1 VPSESHLSTAKI
13 EEIVKTFYWMLP
25 NFALALGVAA
35 LFFVAAWGLRAVV
48 RRLFRRRGREN
59 LGELL
64 AEFARWGVLFL
75 GLLVVAAIVF
85 PSIKPADLLSTLG
98 VGSIAIGFAFKD
110 ILQNWMA
117 GLLILWR
124 QPFRRGDQIVV
135 GKFEGTVEHVEARA
149 TLIKTYDGRRV
160 VIPNNDVYATSV
172 IVNTAFP
179 KRRSQLDVGIG
190 YADDVERA
198 RSVILSAL
206 EGLEGV
212 EQDPRPEVLAW
223 ELAKS
228 TVNLR
233 VRWWTKSLRT
243 DVVHA
248 SARVVGAVRDALTQA
263 DIDMPYPTRT
273 LLIHD
278 QTEPADHDRRS
289 HREGW
294 PPDPSRSGQ
303 DTRRAQPSAAE

>member
-1 VPSESHLSTAKI
+1 MQDESHLSLAKI
-13 EEIVKTFYWMLP
+13 QELVKSFYWLLP
-25 NFALALGVAA
+25 NFALALAVAA
-35 LFFVAAWGLRAVV
+35 LFAGAAWAVKKIV
-48 RRLFRRRGREN
+48 RKVFTRRGREN

-75 GLLVVAAIVF
+75 GLLVVSAIVF
-85 PSIKPADLLSTLG
+85 PSVKPADLLSTLG

-135 GKFEGTVEHVEARA
+135 GKYEGTVEHIEARA

-172 IVNTAFP
+172 VVNTAFP
-179 KRRSQLDVGIG
+179 KRRSQLDIGIG
-190 YADDVERA
+190 YSDDIQKAREVILGALKNVPDVEA
-198 RSVILSAL
+198 
-206 EGLEGV
+206 
-212 EQDPRPEVLAW
+212 DPAPEVLAW
-223 ELAKS
+223 ELGAS
-228 TVNLR
+228 SVNLR
-233 VRWWTKSLRT
+233 VRWWTKSIRT

-248 SARVVGAVRDALTQA
+248 MAKVVEEVRNALTEA
-263 DIDMPYPTRT
+263 GIDLPFPTQT
-273 LLIHD
+273 ILLHD
-278 QTEPADHDRRS
+278 QTEDADKSRTQ

-294 PPDPSRSGQ
+294 PPAPDETVGDSR
-303 DTRRAQPSAAE
+303 RSAAE

>member
-35 LFFVAAWGLRAVV
+35 LFFVGAWGMRALV
-48 RRLFRRRGREN
+48 RKIFGRRGREN

-64 AEFARWGVLFL
+64 GEFARWGVMFL

-135 GKFEGTVEHVEARA
+135 GKYEGTVEHIEARA

-179 KRRSQLDVGIG
+179 QRQSHLDVGIG
-190 YADDVERA
+190 YSDDVERA
-198 RSVILSAL
+198 RAVILAAIT
-206 EGLEGV
+206 EVEGV
-212 EQDPRPEVLAW
+212 QAEPKPEVLAW
-223 ELAKS
+223 DLAES

-243 DVVHA
+243 DVVHT
-248 SARVVGAVRDALTQA
+248 SARVVQAVRDALTEA
-263 DIDMPYPTRT
+263 GVDIPYPTRT
-273 LLIHD
+273 LLVHD
-278 QTEPADHDRRS
+278 QTEAADHDRRR

-294 PPDPSRSGQ
+294 PPHPARTSR
-303 DTRRAQPSAAE
+303 DAPAPRPSAAE